1 MGKIL
6 NDKDLEGVN
15 GGIELEGFGKP
26 SENDYSVVYKKDGSS
41 EPDKPIDAGKYKIEI
56 AIDKTGNYQEQ
67 FNEENNGSFSFNIA
81 QPDIR

>member
-1 MGKIL
+1 MAKIL
-6 NDKDLEGVN
+6 NDKDLESVN
-15 GGIELEGFGKP
+15 GGISLDGFGAFL
-26 SENDYSVVYKKDGSS
+26 ENDYDIVYKKDGSS
-41 EPDKPIDAGKYKIEI
+41 EPDKPIDAGGYKIEI